1 MAEPVRPI
9 GAVLFDLDGTLLDT
23 APDLAGALNRLR
35 ARHGHP
41 PLPYASIRPF
51 ASHGSFAL
59 TRLGFDYAEDSPEF
73 ESTRLALLDV
83 YHAHVADE
91 TTLFPGMDA
100 LLRAIEQAG
109 LRWGIVTNKPGW
121 LTEPLLAAAARYRA
135 RPLPFLLAIVGAMVV
150 HALNAVTLW
159 CVAGGLGVSHPS
171 LAEHCLIMPLATCT
185 GLLPLPLAGLGAME
199 LVVDELYQAAMP
211 GVEGAGAVA
220 SIGLRVVSIA
230 TNVLI
235 SAVLASL
242 GRSGYTLPSV
252 THQDE
257 TSGPGGADS

>member
-1 MAEPVRPI
+1 MAEPARPI
-9 GAVLFDLDGTLLDT
+9 SAVLFDLDGTLLDT

-59 TRLGFDYAEDSPEF
+59 TRLGFDFAEDSAEF
-73 ESTRLALLDV
+73 ETTRLALLDV

-121 LTEPLLAAAARYRA
+121 LTEPLLAKLDLGLMPACVVSGDTLPERKPHPAPLLYAAARIDCAPASCLYVGDAARDIEAGKRA
-135 RPLPFLLAIVGAMVV
+135 GMQTLVAAYGYLGPDDDPLAWKADGVV
-150 HALNAVTLW
+150 ASPADIATWLALNLTTA
-159 CVAGGLGVSHPS
+159 
-171 LAEHCLIMPLATCT
+171 
-185 GLLPLPLAGLGAME
+185 
-199 LVVDELYQAAMP
+199 
-211 GVEGAGAVA
+211 
-220 SIGLRVVSIA
+220 
-230 TNVLI
+230 
-235 SAVLASL
+235 
-242 GRSGYTLPSV
+242 
-252 THQDE
+252 
-257 TSGPGGADS
+257 

>member
-35 ARHGHP
+35 ARHGQP

-59 TRLGFDYAEDSPEF
+59 TRLGFDFAEDSPEF
-73 ESTRLALLDV
+73 EPTRLALLDV

-121 LTEPLLAAAARYRA
+121 LTEPLLAKLDLGLMPACVVSGDTLPERKPHPAPLLYAAERIDCAPASCLYVGDAARDIEAGKRA
-135 RPLPFLLAIVGAMVV
+135 GMQTLVAAYGYIGPDDDPLAWEADGIVASPADIATWL
-150 HALNAVTLW
+150 ALNLSPA
-159 CVAGGLGVSHPS
+159 
-171 LAEHCLIMPLATCT
+171 
-185 GLLPLPLAGLGAME
+185 
-199 LVVDELYQAAMP
+199 
-211 GVEGAGAVA
+211 
-220 SIGLRVVSIA
+220 
-230 TNVLI
+230 
-235 SAVLASL
+235 
-242 GRSGYTLPSV
+242 
-252 THQDE
+252 
-257 TSGPGGADS
+257 